1 MLNSIVLR
9 SLKMEEVDNS
19 ETKISFKSTKKRQVR
34 KRQNSS
40 DSDEGN
46 SVQEYNKEEYEKT
59 RELQKLR

>member
-1 MLNSIVLR
+1 
-9 SLKMEEVDNS
+9 MEEVDNS

>member
-1 MLNSIVLR
+1 MLNSIILR

>member
-1 MLNSIVLR
+1 MFNWIVLR
-9 SLKMEEVDNS
+9 LLKMEEVDNS